1 MKREHRTKIEQELVD
16 KLKKDIDELLE
27 KTMLGRSDKVVERE
41 KIFSAQIKK
50 LEHLL
55 PKIYW
60 HVDKYGEVH
69 IDGEGMEYE
78 LAHAI
83 KKANEL
89 VKELGYDK

>member
-16 KLKKDIDELLE
+16 KLIKDIDKVLE
-27 KTMLGRSDKVVERE
+27 KVMLGRSDKVIERE

-55 PKIYW
+55 PKMYW

-69 IDGEGMEYE
+69 IDAEGMEAE
-78 LAHAI
+78 LAEAI

-89 VKELGYDK
+89 IKELGYDR